1 MDTKINVKYD
11 SKEERYFSYY
21 VDELL
26 EAGYLVSAEYHP
38 TPFELCSET
47 TVLARTTKR
56 NKSVDKSIKL
66 TGKHVY
72 TADWRLIWN
81 MNADVKMYWCEFDE
95 KSEFYSVEVFH
106 ELPDGR
112 VRALSHVDVKGGF
125 KGKNN
130 NSAITFPINQKWVM
144 DKFGIFVQ
152 KIIVSTDKKS
162 IFAKTFTPKKVV
174 EEEVYKKDNI
184 KRGIKAG
191 DSKLKYKPIS
201 LEQYVYNQKCR

>member
-1 MDTKINVKYD
+1 MAENVKYD

-38 TPFELCSET
+38 TTFELCSET

-72 TADWRLIWN
+72 TADWELRWN
-81 MNADVKMYWCEFDE
+81 PQISHKMYWSDLGD
-95 KSEFYSVEVFH
+95 KSLFYSYEVIN
-106 ELPDGR
+106 EDSLEVDYYMS
-112 VRALSHVDVKGGF
+112 LVDVKGGF
-125 KGKNN
+125 NGKNN
-130 NSAITFPINQKWVM
+130 NSAVTFPINQKWVM

-152 KIIVSTDKKS
+152 KIVVSTDKKS
-162 IFAKTFTPKKVV
+162 IFAKTFTPRKVV

-191 DSKLKYKPIS
+191 DPKLKYKPIS

>member
-1 MDTKINVKYD
+1 MENKYD
-11 SKEERYFSYY
+11 STEERYFSYY

-47 TVLARTTKR
+47 TVLARTTKKR
-56 NKSVDKSIKL
+56 GAVYQTIKL

-72 TADWRLIWN
+72 TADWVLSWSQQAEYLFCWGN
-81 MNADVKMYWCEFDE
+81 NEEHSTFYH
-95 KSEFYSVEVFH
+95 KS
-106 ELPDGR
+106 
-112 VRALSHVDVKGGF
+112 ALSYVDVKGGF
-125 KGKNN
+125 IGKNN
-130 NSAITFPINQKWVM
+130 TSAITFPINQKWVM

-152 KIIVSTDKKS
+152 KIVVSTDKKS
-162 IFAKTFTPKKVV
+162 IFAKTFTPRKVV

-201 LEQYVYNQKCR
+201 LEEYVYNQKCR